1 MKPGQKS
8 KRNGYEDILFPME
21 YCNVTQGD
29 FEGTHAGTY
38 AADLAGRDSGRDLAY
53 FPFSAV
59 CKATNP
65 SDGNAV
71 WWQSQNKVRF
81 ADGTIDYCTIM
92 ILHDNN
98 LNGIYVGAK
107 YGQGEQMAQEG
118 TAGNATGNHLHF
130 EIAKG
135 AFNHQYDQ
143 NSQGIW
149 HLPNNMAI
157 ENACF
162 IDNTVLMGN
171 CANWSWKKTGGTSD
185 DIIRVGDTV
194 RIDGVFTIDA
204 LHPTANAIAS
214 TGLAGK
220 PFADYNY
227 VDSGPCIETDAKG
240 NRSGDQIFYVGEY
253 FIIPGT
259 FTVLAVDIPTD
270 SCYLQIGNRKTWLS
284 CGPCTKI
291 K

>member
-1 MKPGQKS
+1 MRPGQTS
-8 KRNGYEDILFPME
+8 KRGGYEDILFPME

-81 ADGTIDYCTIM
+81 ADGTINYCTIM

-107 YGQGEQMAQEG
+107 YNQGEQMAQEG

-135 AFNHQYDQ
+135 AYSHQYDQ
-143 NSQGIW
+143 NSSGVW

-162 IDNTVLMGN
+162 IDNTTFIN
-171 CANWSWKKTGGTSD
+171 SSNWNWRTISGSSGS
-185 DIIRVGDTV
+185 DIIGIGDKVKLNGAYKISALDISNNT
-194 RIDGVFTIDA
+194 FASSALANMPFASFNYIDA
-204 LHPTANAIAS
+204 TPAIECTS
-214 TGLAGK
+214 TG
-220 PFADYNY
+220 
-227 VDSGPCIETDAKG
+227 VTT
-240 NRSGDQIFYVGEY
+240 GDQILLVGEY
-253 FIIPGT
+253 VKLPGT
-259 FTVLAVDIPTD
+259 FTVLNIDVPSD
-270 SCYLQIGNRKTWLS
+270 SVYVQIGNRKSWIKAE
-284 CGPCTKI
+284 PFTKV
-291 K
+291 